1 MSWEVINTDP
11 QYKMFR
17 LEELQKEQDENIY
30 LTEAELE
37 IMEQIKKNG
46 YIKISGVV

>member
-17 LEELQKEQDENIY
+17 LEELQKEQDENTY

-37 IMEQIKKNG
+37 IIEQIEKNG
-46 YIKISGVV
+46 YIKTSGVV